1 MRIGDSPREPMFP
14 GKRKVRATSSS
25 SGSDTS
31 RSADTSKDVSTDSTD
46 SELADLLLRLRELP
60 DIREEVIEDVEEK
73 IRNGSLMTREAA
85 EATAREILEQLATQE
100 AEA

>member
-1 MRIGDSPREPMFP
+1 MVRIVLMAFGLVALGGLFLWLNMGSGDLRKKAELKALDAMRAEM
-14 GKRKVRATSSS
+14 A
-25 SGSDTS
+25 
-31 RSADTSKDVSTDSTD
+31 
-46 SELADLLLRLRELP
+46 ELADLLARLRDLP
-60 DIREEVIEDVEEK
+60 DVREEVIEDVEEK